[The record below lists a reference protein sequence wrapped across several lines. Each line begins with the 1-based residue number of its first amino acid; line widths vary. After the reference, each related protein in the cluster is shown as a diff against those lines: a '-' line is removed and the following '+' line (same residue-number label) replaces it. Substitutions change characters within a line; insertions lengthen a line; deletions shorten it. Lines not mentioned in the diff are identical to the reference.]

1 MVWEKSTG
9 YDVPVEIRAYMEIM
23 LMLHLAHGALDAAEI
38 ENLLI
43 TIECSPKLHDLDSR
57 QIIYALGKAWE
68 DIENEGV
75 DSRMRA
81 IAKTLKEKS
90 QRIDA
95 IGIALSIAASDAVID
110 ARERN
115 ILEKLQHVLDLTD
128 DNIEESMLRH
138 GNLPLMIF
146 IARYSLHRDYDVVTA
161 LEKQHVRNDHLRM
174 QEVSTYLL
182 NQVERR
188 SLSALQ
194 KRIH

>member
-1 MVWEKSTG
+1 MVWGKSTG
-9 YDVPVEIRAYMEIM
+9 YDVPAEIRSYMEIM
-23 LMLHLAHGALDAAEI
+23 LMLHLAHGALDASEI

-43 TIECSPKLHDLDSR
+43 TINFSPKLHNLDSR
-57 QIIYALGKAWE
+57 QIIHALGKAWE

-81 IAKTLKEKS
+81 IAKTLKEKD

-110 ARERN
+110 SRERN

-138 GNLPLMIF
+138 GNIPLMIF
-146 IARYSLHRDYDVVTA
+146 IARYSLQRDYDVVSP
-161 LEKQHVRNDHLRM
+161 LEKQHIGNDHLRM
-174 QEVSTYLL
+174 QEVSNYLL
-182 NQVERR
+182 NQLEQR
-188 SLSALQ
+188 SLTAFK

>member
-1 MVWEKSTG
+1 
-9 YDVPVEIRAYMEIM
+9 MEIM
-23 LMLHLAHGALDAAEI
+23 LMLHLAHGALDASEI

-43 TIECSPKLHDLDSR
+43 TINFSPKLHNLDSR
-57 QIIYALGKAWE
+57 QIIHALGKAWE

-81 IAKTLKEKS
+81 IAKTLKEKD

-110 ARERN
+110 SRERN

-138 GNLPLMIF
+138 GNIPLMIF
-146 IARYSLHRDYDVVTA
+146 IARYSLQRDYDVVSP
-161 LEKQHVRNDHLRM
+161 LEKQHIGNDHLRM
-174 QEVSTYLL
+174 QEVSNYLL
-182 NQVERR
+182 NQLEQR
-188 SLSALQ
+188 SLTAFK